1 MPSPGTM
8 KTSRTFAAI
17 SNTYT
22 PVTRQVVVRRYMTIC
37 KYITEAG
44 TNGRQSC
51 PDEDSY
57 PWLGDNCGGSEPCSD
72 CVP

>member
-1 MPSPGTM
+1 M
-8 KTSRTFAAI
+8 
-17 SNTYT
+17 
-22 PVTRQVVVRRYMTIC
+22 VVCRYMTIC